1 MMPTSIRDLPIME
14 QLAIEQALYS
24 KLGEDVSTKNPDSL
38 RGMADEEIVGN
49 YRTMGA
55 KSYDVHVNGNKVGTY
70 SVRTSKEKPQEKK
83 KRLIIKDPYA
93 LEKFIEDNINQCI
106 KAEEMPYAELYAQA
120 MAQNFAE
127 YVLEVYGELPDG
139 CEIVTDTIPA
149 QPSHVLGT
157 TLRVDA
163 DKVADA
169 ISGYLPTT
177 IAGILGSGDAD
188 A

>member
-1 MMPTSIRDLPIME
+1 MPTSIRDLPLVE
-14 QLAIEQALYS
+14 QLAIEQAVFN
-24 KLGEDVSTKNPDSL
+24 KLGADVSTKSPDSL

-49 YRTMGA
+49 YRAMGA
-55 KSYDVHVNGNKVGTY
+55 KSYDVHVNGSKVGTY
-70 SVRTSKEKPQEKK
+70 SVRTSKEKPQSTS
-83 KRLIIKDPYA
+83 KRLVIKDPYA
-93 LEKFIEDNINQCI
+93 LEKFIEDNINQCV

-139 CEIVTDTIPA
+139 CEMVTETIPA
-149 QPSHVLGT
+149 QKPQVIGT
-157 TLRVDA
+157 SLRIDA

-169 ISGYLPTT
+169 INGYLPTT
-177 IAGILGSGDAD
+177 IAGILGGGAD

>member
-1 MMPTSIRDLPIME
+1 MPTSIRDLPLME
-14 QLAIEQALYS
+14 QLAIEQAVFS
-24 KLGEDVSTKNPDSL
+24 KLGADVSTKNPDSL

-49 YRTMGA
+49 YRAMGA
-55 KSYDVHVNGNKVGTY
+55 KSYDVHVNGSKVGTY

-83 KRLIIKDPYA
+83 KRLVIKDPYA
-93 LEKFIEDNINQCI
+93 LNKFIEDNINECVRADGI
-106 KAEEMPYAELYAQA
+106 PYAGLYAQD
-120 MAQNFAE
+120 MAQSFAE

-139 CEIVTDTIPA
+139 CEIVTETIPA
-149 QPSHVLGT
+149 QLSQVTGT

-169 ISGYLPTT
+169 INGYLPTT

>member
-1 MMPTSIRDLPIME
+1 MPTSIRDLPLME
-14 QLAIEQALYS
+14 QLAIEQAVFNR
-24 KLGEDVSTKNPDSL
+24 LGSDVSTKNPDSL

-49 YRTMGA
+49 YRAMGA
-55 KSYDVHVNGNKVGTY
+55 KSYDVHVNGSKVGTY

-83 KRLIIKDPYA
+83 KRLVIKDPYA
-93 LEKFIEDNINQCI
+93 LNKFIEDNINECVRADGI
-106 KAEEMPYAELYAQA
+106 PYAVLYAQD

-149 QPSHVLGT
+149 QPSQVIGT

-169 ISGYLPTT
+169 INGYLPTT
-177 IAGILGSGDAD
+177 IAGILGGGTDA
-188 A
+188 